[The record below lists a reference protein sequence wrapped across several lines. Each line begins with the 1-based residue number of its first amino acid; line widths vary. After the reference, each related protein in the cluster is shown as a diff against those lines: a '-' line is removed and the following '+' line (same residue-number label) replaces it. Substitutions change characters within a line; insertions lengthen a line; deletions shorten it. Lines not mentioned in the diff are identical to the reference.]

1 MWAAVHPKG
10 VSLDEEFQVVHFDLK
25 TGTMLGRVPGRSHQ
39 LGIGFD
45 GSIYPAT
52 RSDALMVQAEKQF
65 EPTGDYRRLPTTQ

>member
-1 MWAAVHPKG
+1 MPPSRVDILTG
-10 VSLDEEFQVVHFDLK
+10 VSGVQFDDAWPRRVALDLEVVHFDVK

-52 RSDALMVQAEKQF
+52 R
-65 EPTGDYRRLPTTQ
+65 GDTLIVYRPKK

>member
-10 VSLDEEFQVVHFDLK
+10 VSLDEEFQVVHFDMK
-25 TGTMLGRVPGRSHQ
+25 TGKMLGRVPGRSHQ

-52 RSDALMVQAEKQF
+52 RSATLVV
-65 EPTGDYRRLPTTQ
+65 YRPKK